1 MIYLLYG
8 SDTDKARA
16 KLHDLVDSLV
26 KKKPDASHERMNDE
40 TFDAGRL
47 EELIGG
53 MGLFS
58 QKAII
63 EMINVFRNKNAKE
76 AVLERIKDIGKSD
89 NIFVFLEGELTKAD
103 LGKFEKNAEKVQNF
117 TEVEPRDEAK
127 PHPNKIEFKIF
138 SLTDAFGRRDRK
150 QLWVLYTKAKMNDVA
165 AEEIHGI
172 LFWQVK
178 AMLQAAEAG
187 NAKEAGLNPFVYQK
201 SKGFLQKYSVSEV
214 KAISYKLVSMY
225 HNARRGIHDFDVA
238 LEKFI
243 LEV

>member
-16 KLHDLVDSLV
+16 KLHELVATLI

-40 TFDAGRL
+40 TFDAGHL
-47 EELIGG
+47 EELIGS

-63 EMINVFRNKNAKE
+63 EMITVFRNKEAKE
-76 AVLERIKDIGKSD
+76 AVLDRIKDIATSD
-89 NIFVFLEGELTKAD
+89 NVFVFLEGELTKAD
-103 LGKFEKNAEKVQNF
+103 LTKFEKNAEKVQ
-117 TEVEPRDEAK
+117 
-127 PHPNKIEFKIF
+127 EFELKTIGEKKKEDFKLF
-138 SLTDAFGRRDRK
+138 SLTDALGNRDKK
-150 QLWVLYTKAKMNDVA
+150 QLWVLYTKATLHDIS
-165 AEEIHGI
+165 AEEIHGM

-178 AMLQAAEAG
+178 AMLLAG
-187 NAKEAGLNPFVYQK
+187 SSKSAGEAGLNPYVFQK
-201 SKGFLQKYSVSEV
+201 TRGFLSHYSEQEI
-214 KAISYKLVSMY
+214 KTISSKLISIY
-225 HNARRGIHDFDVA
+225 HNARRGITDFDVA

>member
-8 SDTDKARA
+8 SDTTKARA
-16 KLHDLVDSLV
+16 KLHDVVGSLV
-26 KKKPDASHERMNDE
+26 KKKPDASHDRMNDE

-63 EMINVFRNKNAKE
+63 EMDTVFRNKDAKE

-103 LGKFEKNAEKVQNF
+103 LGKFEKNAEKVQEF
-117 TEVEPRDEAK
+117 ALKTTGEAK
-127 PHPNKIEFKIF
+127 KEAFRIF
-138 SLTDAFGRRDRK
+138 SLTDALGRRDRK
-150 QLWVLYTKAKMNDVA
+150 LLWVLYTKAKIADIA

-178 AMLQAAEAG
+178 AMLQASKTR
-187 NAKEAGLNPFVYQK
+187 NVKDAGLNPFVHQK
-201 SKGFLQKYSVSEV
+201 SLAFAQNFKPEEMS
-214 KAISYKLVSMY
+214 AISSRLVSIY
-225 HNARRGIHDFDVA
+225 HDARRGIVDFDTA
-238 LEKFI
+238 LEKFV
-243 LEV
+243 LEI

>member
-8 SDTDKARA
+8 SDTEKSRN
-16 KLHDLVDSLV
+16 KLHELVESLV

-40 TFDAGRL
+40 NFDASHL

-58 QKAII
+58 LKAII
-63 EMINVFRNKNAKE
+63 EMDNVFRNKDGKD
-76 AVLERIKDIGKSD
+76 AVLERLKEIGQSD

-103 LGKFEKNAEKVQNF
+103 LGKFEKYAEKVQEF
-117 TEVEPRDEAK
+117 SSKTIGEKKKE
-127 PHPNKIEFKIF
+127 EFKLF
-138 SLTDAFGRRDRK
+138 SLTDAFGRRDKK
-150 QLWVLYTKAKMNDVA
+150 QLWVLYTKAKMREISD
-165 AEEIHGI
+165 EEIHGM

-178 AMLQAAEAG
+178 AMLQAKAASD
-187 NAKEAGLNPFVYQK
+187 AKSAGLNPYVFQK
-201 SKGFLQKYSVSEV
+201 SQGFLRNFEQGEV
-214 KAISYKLVSMY
+214 EAISSKLVSIY
-225 HNARRGIHDFDVA
+225 HLARRGIHDFDIA

>member
-8 SDTDKARA
+8 SDIDKARA

-26 KKKPDASHERMNDE
+26 KKKPDASHERLNDE

-63 EMINVFRNKNAKE
+63 EMITVFRNKEAKE

-89 NIFVFLEGELTKAD
+89 NIFVFLEGDLTKAD
-103 LGKFEKNAEKVQNF
+103 LAKFEKNAEKVQEF
-117 TEVEPRDEAK
+117 ELKTKGEEKKEA
-127 PHPNKIEFKIF
+127 FKIF
-138 SLTDAFGRRDRK
+138 AISDAFSRRDKK
-150 QLWVLYTKAKMNDVA
+150 QMWVLFTKAKLNEIS

-172 LFWQVK
+172 IFWQAK
-178 AMLQAAEAG
+178 AMLLAAQTK
-187 NAKEAGLNPFVYQK
+187 NAKEAGLNPYVYDK
-201 SKGFLQKYSVSEV
+201 SRASLNKYTLDEMKAVS
-214 KAISYKLVSMY
+214 SKLVSIY
-225 HNARRGIHDFDVA
+225 HDARRGIHDFDAA

>member
-16 KLHDLVDSLV
+16 KLHDLVGSLV
-26 KKKPDASHERMNDE
+26 KKKPDASHERLNDE
-40 TFDAGRL
+40 TFSADKL
-47 EELIGG
+47 EELMGG

-63 EMINVFRNKNAKE
+63 EMINVFRNKDAKE
-76 AVLERIKDIGKSD
+76 TVLENIKDIGKSD
-89 NIFVFLEGELTKAD
+89 NIFVFLEGELNKTD
-103 LGKFEKNAEKVQNF
+103 LAKFEKNSEKIQEF
-117 TEVEPRDEAK
+117 ELKTKGEVKKE
-127 PHPNKIEFKIF
+127 EFKIF
-138 SLTDAFGRRDRK
+138 SLTDAFGRRDK
-150 QLWVLYTKAKMNDVA
+150 KMLWVLYTKAKMHDIA

-178 AMLQAAEAG
+178 AVVQAAAAG
-187 NAKEAGLNPFVYQK
+187 SAKEAGLNPFVYQK
-201 SKGFLQKYSVSEV
+201 SKAILQKYSLDEI
-214 KAISYKLVSMY
+214 KGISSKLVSMY

>member
-8 SDTDKARA
+8 SDTEKARG
-16 KLHDLVDSLV
+16 KLHELVASLV
-26 KKKPDASHERMNDE
+26 KKKPDASHERLNDE

-47 EELIGG
+47 EELTAG

-63 EMINVFRNKNAKE
+63 EMQNVFRNKDAKE
-76 AVLERIKDIGKSD
+76 AVLERIRDIGKSD
-89 NIFVFLEGELTKAD
+89 NIFVFLESD
-103 LGKFEKNAEKVQNF
+103 LNKSDLAKFEKNAEKVQVF
-117 TEVEPRDEAK
+117 ELKTAGEIKKEA
-127 PHPNKIEFKIF
+127 FKIF

-150 QLWVLYTKAKMNDVA
+150 QLWVLYTKAKMNDIA

-178 AMLQAAEAG
+178 AMLQAAGAG
-187 NAKEAGLNPFVYQK
+187 SAAAAGLNPFVYQK
-201 SKGFLQKYSVSEV
+201 SQGFLRNFKEGEV
-214 KAISYKLVSMY
+214 KAISSRLVSIY
-225 HNARRGIHDFDVA
+225 HEARRGIRDFDTA

>member
-8 SDTDKARA
+8 SDTTKARA
-16 KLHDLVDSLV
+16 KLHDLVDSLI
-26 KKKPDASHERMNDE
+26 KKKPDASHDRMNDE

-63 EMINVFRNKNAKE
+63 EMHTIFRNKDAKE
-76 AVLERIKDIGKSD
+76 AVMERIKDIAASE

-103 LGKFEKNAEKVQNF
+103 LAKFEKNAEKVQEF
-117 TEVEPRDEAK
+117 PLKTTAEVKKEA
-127 PHPNKIEFKIF
+127 FRIF

-150 QLWVLYTKAKMNDVA
+150 LLWVLYTKAKINDIA

-178 AMLQAAEAG
+178 AMLQASKTRS
-187 NAKEAGLNPFVYQK
+187 AKDAGLNPFVHQK
-201 SKGFLQKYSVSEV
+201 SLAFAQNFKPGEIT
-214 KAISYKLVSMY
+214 AISSRLVSLY
-225 HNARRGIHDFDVA
+225 HNARRGIVDFDVA